1 MTKAELIA
9 EKSAMK
15 TELQNLRQGIKGVF
29 SHDSMQNIEL
39 EIQKIT
45 TRINLIDM
53 ELSIMNQEEA
63 FAKEQAFEE

>member
-1 MTKAELIA
+1 MTKAELMA